1 MKAVTQHAFGGPE
14 VLELEEVPRPEPL
27 PSEVLIRVQA
37 AGVNPVEPFIRSGM
51 FPLLGQPP
59 FILGWDVSGI
69 VEEVVPGVNRFR
81 VGDEVF
87 GMPMFPRPAGTY
99 AEYVTAPSLQLARKP
114 STINHVHAAAIPMAG
129 LTAWQSLVDVARVGA
144 GQRVLI
150 HGAGGG
156 VGHIA
161 LQIAKARGAHV
172 TCTASAAKHDFL
184 RELGADEPIDYRTRD
199 FAEEVRDVD
208 VVFDVIGGDYGP
220 RSFRTLR
227 PGGLFITAVE
237 RTNARLAADAEA
249 AGVRFAGIT
258 VEPDHV
264 GLEGLAGLRSG
275 QSMPGVFVST
285 STRRSRWRG
294 RARPTRSS
302 RAAGPPAR
310 SSSPSILPGSTF
322 GNCL

>member
-264 GLEGLAGLRSG
+264 GLEGLAGLIDAGRLRIHVDQTVPLAGAGKAHEILESG
-275 QSMPGVFVST
+275 GATGKIVLTVD
-285 STRRSRWRG
+285 
-294 RARPTRSS
+294 
-302 RAAGPPAR
+302 PAR
-310 SSSPSILPGSTF
+310 
-322 GNCL
+322 